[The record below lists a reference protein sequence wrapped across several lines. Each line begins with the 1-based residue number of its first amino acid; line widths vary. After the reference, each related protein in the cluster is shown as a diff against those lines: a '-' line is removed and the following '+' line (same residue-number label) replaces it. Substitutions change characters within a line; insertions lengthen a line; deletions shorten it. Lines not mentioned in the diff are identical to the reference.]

1 MIFDMKGSFYSQDVV
16 NFFCFEWCSAF
27 CSAFCSRLGVTTI
40 ASLAFL
46 CGAAGGFLSL
56 SATFW
61 HCCDRLALRD
71 SPFPELEAVDTG
83 FMPGL

>member
-1 MIFDMKGSFYSQDVV
+1 M
-16 NFFCFEWCSAF
+16 
-27 CSAFCSRLGVTTI
+27 TTI

-61 HCCDRLALRD
+61 HCCDRLTLRD